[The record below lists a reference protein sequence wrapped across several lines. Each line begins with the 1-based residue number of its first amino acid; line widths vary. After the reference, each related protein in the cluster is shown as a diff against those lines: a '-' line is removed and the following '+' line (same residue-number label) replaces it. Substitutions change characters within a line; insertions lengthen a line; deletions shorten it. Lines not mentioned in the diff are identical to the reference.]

1 MSSVSPVPDLAVFD
15 GSAQVGLLHR
25 ADQHVLVQHLHRQ
38 DGAQIERAGAF
49 QNLKTD
55 SEIQLI
61 PVSIHVNVQL
71 PNTVK

>member
-15 GSAQVGLLHR
+15 GSAQVGLLHG

-49 QNLKTD
+49 QDLNVNTSKLKT
-55 SEIQLI
+55 
-61 PVSIHVNVQL
+61 PVITL
-71 PNTVK
+71 